1 MLRLFL
7 LLTLLL
13 YFDEVN
19 EKFPG
24 SQSYLQY
31 ASNRLDLKDGIISK
45 WSKIVIDRFY
55 TVNGIYMSIRY
66 NNNMNQQQINN
77 SFSTSTINPVS
88 SSDIQPPPK
97 RQRQMLLTPS
107 VSNRSHV
114 SSQLATSDIQLDLK
128 HVQIQETVHG
138 VHEILH
144 ITNLRV
150 DMSNNKSLQRYVL
163 CEIDR
168 YVLWGVLGR
177 TPTYPSDLRRG
188 QFKLLHKYISRVLT
202 CFLTPPLALLAA
214 EIKPTY
220 SKVGAAVELH

>member
-1 MLRLFL
+1 MTALIHHSMPS
-7 LLTLLL
+7 T
-13 YFDEVN
+13 VTQN
-19 EKFPG
+19 
-24 SQSYLQY
+24 
-31 ASNRLDLKDGIISK
+31 IIAY
-45 WSKIVIDRFY
+45 I
-55 TVNGIYMSIRY
+55 
-66 NNNMNQQQINN
+66 
-77 SFSTSTINPVS
+77 STFTINTVS

-168 YVLWGVLGR
+168 YVVLGR
-177 TPTYPSDLRRG
+177 TPTYLRRG
-188 QFKLLHKYISRVLT
+188 QFKLLYTYISRVLT
-202 CFLTPPLALLAA
+202 CFLTPPPALSAA

-220 SKVGAAVELH
+220 SKVGTSTDV